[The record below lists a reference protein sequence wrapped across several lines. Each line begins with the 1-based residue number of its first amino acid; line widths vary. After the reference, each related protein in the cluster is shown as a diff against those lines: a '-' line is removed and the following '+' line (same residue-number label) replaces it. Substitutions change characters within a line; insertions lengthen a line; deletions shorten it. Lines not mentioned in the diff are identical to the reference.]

1 MTAVKFI
8 VRPEDVPPYLPA
20 MHAGTV
26 NRRLV
31 GRDVNGSIHV
41 EMVLGV
47 LEPGGVAERHSHDAQ
62 EQAMYILEG
71 RALVEVGDS
80 ITEEVGPG
88 TACFFPAGMRHRF
101 QALTAVKTLV
111 IYAPPLERSTSDR
124 PFRPA

>member
-1 MTAVKFI
+1 MKYI
-8 VRPEDVPPYLPA
+8 VRPEDVPPYSPA
-20 MHAGTV
+20 MHTGTV

-80 ITEEVGPG
+80 IKEEVGPG
-88 TACFFPAGMRHRF
+88 TACFFPAGMPHRF
-101 QALTAVKTLV
+101 EALTPVKTLV
-111 IYAPPLERSTSDR
+111 IYAPPLERSTSDK